1 MEETPCT
8 IRPVGGPPP
17 ESAERVAFGPVCP
30 ARAMAVLVM
39 GYPLGLASAILK
51 PFDRI
56 NRIYR
61 RKPAKRSN
69 LVRPLREAA
78 L

>member
-1 MEETPCT
+1 
-8 IRPVGGPPP
+8 
-17 ESAERVAFGPVCP
+17 
-30 ARAMAVLVM
+30 M

-51 PFDRI
+51 PFDRINRI